1 MGSSGRSSLGQAG
14 SLYRIY
20 DFSNFLGDWF
30 LAANRLTAL
39 ADSTTA
45 KADLRPKPTFSRSS
59 DIGSFA

>member
-30 LAANRLTAL
+30 VAANRLTAL
-39 ADSTTA
+39 ANSTTA
-45 KADLRPKPTFSRSS
+45 LAEKLPSPKVQLTEMSM
-59 DIGSFA
+59 